1 MKLHLEPVT
10 AQNREEIL
18 RLGVLPGQKGY
29 IETVAQCMEEAGEY
43 GGWRPVGI
51 YDGDLPV
58 GFSMYGFFREE
69 YPPEGR
75 LWLDRLLIDARFQGR
90 GYGRAALEALQERLS
105 REYPE
110 KDVYLSV
117 IEGNDV
123 ATRLYE
129 QYGFRFIGEKDIHG
143 EDVMV
148 RVWDG
153 NLIVKTLAF

>member
-1 MKLHLEPVT
+1 
-10 AQNREEIL
+10 
-18 RLGVLPGQKGY
+18 
-29 IETVAQCMEEAGEY
+29 MEEAGEY

-90 GYGRAALEALQERLS
+90 GYGRAALEALLERLS

-110 KDVYLSV
+110 QDVYLSV

-129 QYGFRFIGEKDIHG
+129 QYGFRFIVEKDIHG

-148 RVWDG
+148 RAWDG
-153 NLIVKTLAF
+153 NLIG

>member
-90 GYGRAALEALQERLS
+90 G
-105 REYPE
+105 
-110 KDVYLSV
+110 
-117 IEGNDV
+117 
-123 ATRLYE
+123 
-129 QYGFRFIGEKDIHG
+129 
-143 EDVMV
+143 
-148 RVWDG
+148 
-153 NLIVKTLAF
+153 

>member
-75 LWLDRLLIDARFQGR
+75 LWLDRLLIDVRFQGR
-90 GYGRAALEALQERLS
+90 GYGRAALEALLGYLYLTGRDDRLELLLEAAS
-105 REYPE
+105 ESAGP
-110 KDVYLSV
+110 
-117 IEGNDV
+117 G
-123 ATRLYE
+123 A
-129 QYGFRFIGEKDIHG
+129 
-143 EDVMV
+143 
-148 RVWDG
+148 
-153 NLIVKTLAF
+153 